1 VTDEIII
8 HSVRLVDA
16 GIEVPDAWVVLADG
30 IVRDRGSG
38 STWRSHAAA
47 GSAHVLDGAGGVL
60 TPGFIDLHGHGGGG
74 AAFDDG
80 ADAII
85 AGIAPHRSH
94 GTTRSVLSLVSAPVD
109 VLVDRLAVVARL
121 AADEAT
127 ILGAHLEGPFLSP
140 DNRGAHDPS
149 ALVAPTPADVERLVD
164 AGSGHLVQVTIAPEL
179 AGAEDAIRAFRR
191 AGVVVAV
198 GHTTIDFAGAS
209 AAFAEGA
216 TLLTHAFNAMPGI
229 HHRAPGPVV
238 AAMAADGIVLE
249 LIADGVHVDPA
260 VLALAFAGAPGRI
273 ALVTDAM
280 AAAGVGDG
288 AYELGGLAVT
298 VDGGVARLT
307 GTDVIA
313 GSTLTQD
320 AALRTVVGTG
330 VPLPEAVR
338 ALTETPAHVIGRP
351 DLGSLAVGSV
361 ADAVLLGAD
370 LEVETVWVAGVRV
383 AGTPVA

>member
-1 VTDEIII
+1 VTDELII
-8 HSVRLVDA
+8 HSARLVDA
-16 GIEVPDAWVVLADG
+16 GLEIPDSWVVLGDG
-30 IVRDRGSG
+30 VVRDRGSG
-38 STWRSHAAA
+38 SSWRSLAEARTA
-47 GSAHVLDGAGGVL
+47 TVVDAEGGVL
-60 TPGFIDLHGHGGGG
+60 VPGFIDLHGHGGGG
-74 AAFDDG
+74 TAFDDG
-80 ADAII
+80 ADAIVTGL
-85 AGIAPHRSH
+85 AAHRMH
-94 GTTRSVLSLVSAPVD
+94 GTTRSVVSLVSAPIED
-109 VLVDRLAVVARL
+109 LVERLAVIARL
-121 AADEAT
+121 AQSDAT

-149 ALVAPTPADVERLVD
+149 ALVAPTAADVERLVD
-164 AGSGHLVQVTIAPEL
+164 AGAGFLVQVTIAPEL
-179 AGAEDAIRAFRR
+179 EGAEDAIRAFTR

-198 GHTTIDFAGAS
+198 GHTTTDFAGAS

-238 AAMAADGIVLE
+238 AAMAADGVVLE
-249 LIADGVHVDPA
+249 LIADGVHVEPT

-320 AALRTVVGTG
+320 VALRTVVDAG
-330 VPLPEAVR
+330 VSLPEAVR
-338 ALTETPAHVIGRP
+338 ALTETPARVIGRS

-370 LEVETVWVAGVRV
+370 LEVAAVWAAGVRV
-383 AGTPVA
+383 DGMSAA

>member
-1 VTDEIII
+1 MTDELII
-8 HSVRLVDA
+8 HSARLVDA
-16 GIEVPDAWVVLADG
+16 GLEIPDAWVLLAGG
-30 IVRDRGSG
+30 IVRERGSG
-38 STWRSHAAA
+38 SSWRSLADVATA
-47 GSAHVLDGAGGVL
+47 EIVDGEGNVLV
-60 TPGFIDLHGHGGGG
+60 PGFIDLHGHGGGG
-74 AAFDDG
+74 VAFDDG
-80 ADAII
+80 ADAI
-85 AGIAPHRSH
+85 ATGVAAHREH
-94 GTTRSVLSLVSAPVD
+94 GTTRSVVSLVSAPVED
-109 VLVDRLAVVARL
+109 LVDRVAVIARL
-121 AADEAT
+121 AQSDPT

-140 DNRGAHDPS
+140 DNRGAHVPS
-149 ALVAPTPADVERLVD
+149 ALVAPTVVDVERLVD
-164 AGSGHLVQVTIAPEL
+164 AGAGRLVQVTIAPEL
-179 AGAEDAIRAFRR
+179 AGAQDAIHAFRR

-198 GHTTIDFAGAS
+198 GHTTTDFLGAS

-238 AAMAADGIVLE
+238 AAMAAPDVVLE

-320 AALRTVVGTG
+320 AALRTAVAAG

-338 ALTETPAHVIGRP
+338 ALTGTPARVLGRP
-351 DLGSLAVGSV
+351 DLGSLAVGAV
-361 ADAVLLGAD
+361 ADAVLLRAD
-370 LEVETVWVAGVRV
+370 LNVAAVWIAGVRFD
-383 AGTPVA
+383 GTPTA